1 MYNNSQL
8 ISMANQV
15 NNLLESAGKTQRI
28 ELTNEKRRYFLQ
40 AVTRGETAN
49 QVSKE
54 YFCLNHTGNE
64 IYNTLRGFIACLN
77 LK

>member
-1 MYNNSQL
+1 MT
-8 ISMANQV
+8 NQV

-54 YFCLNHTGNE
+54 YFCLDHTGLE
-64 IYNTLRGFIACLN
+64 MYNTLHGFMACLS
-77 LK
+77 LS